1 MKTMTKSGKT
11 KKPRAKAAKK
21 QVTHWSTAI
30 DPNQIGVPWGRAASE
45 YRPGLFIKRYFEEHG
60 EACAADIY
68 YALSQEIKRMNKE
81 RVEIGEKAF
90 RRPNYSSFAKYFH
103 WFKLLG
109 LVEPTGK
116 TERAIYDF
124 LEKKRFYRLTGKGI
138 TEEVAW
144 GDPVRAVH
152 PEFA

>member
-1 MKTMTKSGKT
+1 M
-11 KKPRAKAAKK
+11 KKPRVKAVTKK
-21 QVTHWSTAI
+21 VGHRSTAI

-45 YRPGLFIKRYFEEHG
+45 YRPGLFIKRYFQEHG
-60 EACAADIY
+60 DASAADIY
-68 YALSQEIKRMNKE
+68 YALSQEIKRMNE
-81 RVEIGEKAF
+81 VRVEIGEKAF

-124 LEKKRFYRLTGKGI
+124 LKKKQFYRLTDKGI

-144 GDPVRAVH
+144 QDPVRAVH

>member
-1 MKTMTKSGKT
+1 MKTTTKSGKT
-11 KKPRAKAAKK
+11 KKPRAKAATK
-21 QVTHWSTAI
+21 QVTHRSTAI

-45 YRPGLFIKRYFEEHG
+45 YRPGLFIKHYFEEHG

-68 YALSQEIKRMNKE
+68 YALSQEIKKMNKE

-109 LVEPTGK
+109 LVESTGK
-116 TERAIYDF
+116 TEPAIYDF
-124 LEKKRFYRLTGKGI
+124 LEKKRFYRLTDKGI

-144 GDPVRAVH
+144 QDPVRAVH
-152 PEFA
+152 PEFG